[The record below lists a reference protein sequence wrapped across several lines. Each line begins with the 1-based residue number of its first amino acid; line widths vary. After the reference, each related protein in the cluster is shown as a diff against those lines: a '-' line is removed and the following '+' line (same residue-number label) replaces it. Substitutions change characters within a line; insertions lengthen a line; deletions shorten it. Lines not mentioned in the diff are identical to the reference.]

1 MNDTV
6 AVVGLG
12 RMGSAMA
19 HRDAAAGYDLV
30 VWNRNHA
37 KAEAIDAGLG
47 ERDLSTIAVYLRGEA

>member
-1 MNDTV
+1 
-6 AVVGLG
+6 
-12 RMGSAMA
+12 MGSAMA